1 MALIVI
7 NNLRDHL
14 SIRRQERSE
23 AADFT
28 FCGGPC
34 QELFDGDAVFHSG
47 ISVVPNFTAIRL
59 NSRNPRLTQAF
70 PLAQYS
76 EMKEHHYSP
85 LVNVGHML
93 TDRDDVTHLL
103 ILRFQQLLSE
113 GLLSP
118 GTKLPPERE
127 LAASFGVA
135 RSSLRPALKV
145 LEIMGVITQRVGD
158 GSYLNK
164 DASSVLAVPM
174 EFLFLLDD
182 TSLQELT
189 EMRLMIEPA
198 LAAKAAERA
207 NAQDIALLKQ
217 SIVDFE
223 NSSKDRV
230 RLVASDLLFHR
241 AIFEASRNRLAGRLF
256 HTIHRAML
264 NMIMV
269 TSQMV
274 DLEHT
279 LQFHRPIMLAIEQ
292 RDSELA
298 ASLMKDH
305 LIDARDLLLHDRQK
319 EKSRQLRD
327 HLATGPSVRKKAT
340 KSNPAASPF
349 NGKLSNISPDDR
361 SSGT

>member
-1 MALIVI
+1 M
-7 NNLRDHL
+7 RED
-14 SIRRQERSE
+14 RRSK
-23 AADFT
+23 
-28 FCGGPC
+28 
-34 QELFDGDAVFHSG
+34 VVN
-47 ISVVPNFTAIRL
+47 ISPI
-59 NSRNPRLTQAF
+59 
-70 PLAQYS
+70 
-76 EMKEHHYSP
+76 
-85 LVNVGHML
+85 L

-103 ILRFQQLLSE
+103 ILRFQQLMSD

-127 LAASFGVA
+127 LAANFGIA

-145 LEIMGVITQRVGD
+145 LEIMGVITQKVGD

-182 TSLQELT
+182 TSLHELT

-207 NAQDIALLKQ
+207 TAQDIALLKQ
-217 SIVDFE
+217 SVADFE
-223 NSSKDRV
+223 SSAQDRI

-241 AIFEASRNRLAGRLF
+241 TIFEASGNRLAGRLF

-269 TSQMV
+269 TSQLV

-279 LQFHRPIMLAIEQ
+279 LQFHRPITIAIEQ
-292 RDSELA
+292 RNPERA
-298 ASLMKDH
+298 ARLMTDH
-305 LIDARDLLLHDRQK
+305 LTDARDLLLDNSH
-319 EKSRQLRD
+319 EKRSRQLRD
-327 HLATGPSVRKKAT
+327 HLASGASVR
-340 KSNPAASPF
+340 
-349 NGKLSNISPDDR
+349 ISQR
-361 SSGT
+361 LAKVT